1 MEVYY
6 SEARPIAFPLDL
18 SSVSLQLCIAFPRLT
33 PTIKFTIIIQSDILI
48 TNAHII
54 IPEATSLIRTYAER
68 IENMAA
74 SIGRERHEYSFL

>member
-1 MEVYY
+1 MAVRY
-6 SEARPIAFPLDL
+6 SEARPIAFPLHL

-33 PTIKFTIIIQSDILI
+33 PTINTRSHDILI

-54 IPEATSLIRTYAER
+54 IPEATSLIRIYVEL